1 MVIDLTDNGK
11 MLKGASKRRHP
22 EQEANRIHFYSV
34 YGLVIAS
41 EEPIQ
46 SLAPAPQ
53 DVAPS
58 ISVSFE
64 PDGTSLRA
72 PKLTLPPH
80 HWIAHA
86 VLPDGGLYL
95 SAPDIFDVEVSADGR
110 HARCCLAPGVDRRT
124 VEANLLNIVIGTA
137 LTLQGEEP
145 LHATA
150 IDLGGVA
157 VALLG
162 SSGAGKS
169 SLAAHLLSRGGD
181 LVTDDML
188 RLKFDDQQV
197 LALPGPYRLK
207 LLDEPARI
215 YFPTASADGLFN
227 ALSGKMMIRPG
238 AVDRRESHGVPLA
251 ALYFLGDLPGQ
262 APVEEVEAIALYGL
276 DRVRVLLASAMDDRN
291 TSPSRLARQ
300 MAFVSEL
307 SSKLPLFHLRY
318 PRRFEVMDRVAAEI
332 ARTLPA

>member
-1 MVIDLTDNGK
+1 
-11 MLKGASKRRHP
+11 MLEGARTRRQP
-22 EQEANRIHFYSV
+22 EQEANRIFFYSV

-46 SLAPAPQ
+46 SLAPVSPDAAP
-53 DVAPS
+53 A
-58 ISVSFE
+58 IAVSFE
-64 PDGTSLRA
+64 ARDAARRVPR
-72 PKLTLPPH
+72 LTLPPD

-86 VLPDGGLYL
+86 ALPDGGLYL

-110 HARCCLAPGVDRRT
+110 RARCILASGVDRRT

-162 SSGAGKS
+162 ASGVGKS
-169 SLAAHLLSRGGD
+169 TLAAHLISRGGE

-188 RLKFDDQQV
+188 RVAFVDGKV
-197 LALPGPYRLK
+197 LAYPGPYRLK
-207 LLDEPARI
+207 LLEEPARL
-215 YFPTASADGLFN
+215 YYPAAQADGLFN

-238 AVDRRESHGVPLA
+238 DADRRDGGGIPLA
-251 ALYFLGDLPGQ
+251 ALYFLGSLQGQ
-262 APVEEVEAIALYGL
+262 APVERVEAVPMNGL
-276 DRVRVLLASAMDDRN
+276 DRARILMACAMDDRN
-291 TSPSRLARQ
+291 ASPARLARQ
-300 MAFVSEL
+300 ISFVSRL
-307 SSKLPLFHLRY
+307 SASVPLFALRY
-318 PRRFEVMDRVAAEI
+318 PRRFAIMDRVAAEI
-332 ARTLPA
+332 SRTLPP